1 MARILTVDDSRSVRM
16 IVTKQ
21 LADLGLEIEEAENG
35 EEGLAKLED
44 LHFDLVLLDVTM
56 PELDGPGMLERMR
69 SAGNTTPVLMLT
81 SESKRSTMTTLIKL
95 GISGYI
101 LKPFRPEELREKV
114 CKALNRED
122 VASTPVEPA
131 PMVVAPQSSG
141 GSGAAAGSYATAPAG
156 LNGARQFVDV
166 LVIDDMDNVQKK
178 LRTLLPERLTMNSC
192 TSGQAAMALCR
203 ERVYRVALVDKD
215 LPEVNGGG
223 MVKHLKVLQP
233 HAAFVAMALRS
244 SNDITAEAKG
254 QGFDGVLY
262 KPFTQDSIEDLLV
275 DYFDTQDVTQRE
287 DNVIRITE
295 FRGRRERI
303 EKYYKRLLAV
313 LREDLQYMAEAC
325 FEDAILD
332 ASKLAFEMQK
342 SPQLIRD
349 VAAEA
354 ERLGVQLRLVGD
366 EELQKCLKSYTE
378 TSAVAF
384 YAQVSEAK
392 QAAA

>member
-35 EEGLAKLED
+35 EDGLAKLED

-56 PELDGPGMLERMR
+56 PVLDGPGMLERMR

-122 VASTPVEPA
+122 VGAAVAEPA
-131 PMVVAPQSSG
+131 IVAAPQPASS
-141 GSGAAAGSYATAPAG
+141 SGAAAGAYAGAMASPS
-156 LNGARQFVDV
+156 GARQFVDV

-178 LRTLLPERLTMNSC
+178 LRTLLPERLSMNSC
-192 TSGQAAMALCR
+192 TSAQAAMALCR

-215 LPEVNGGG
+215 LPEVSGGG
-223 MVKHLKVLQP
+223 MIKHLKVLQP

-262 KPFTQDSIEDLLV
+262 KPFTQDSIEDFLV

-287 DNVIRITE
+287 DNLVRITE

-325 FEDAILD
+325 FEDVILD

-349 VAAEA
+349 VAAES